1 MDLISQ
7 NLPQALM
14 VIGIIALII
23 EVTVLGL
30 STIILLLLGLSLL
43 TSGLLMVVG
52 VLPESITVALW
63 SNTIITAVLALLLWK
78 PMKRMQENVDSKQIN
93 SDFADLTFVLAKDIS
108 DNEITTHH
116 YSGISW
122 QLKSTQPISAGTK
135 VIVVKKEVGIMWVAP
150 AP

>member
-30 STIILLLLGLSLL
+30 STIILLFLGLSLL
-43 TSGLLMVVG
+43 TSGLLMVAG
-52 VLPESITVALW
+52 VLPETITAALW

-93 SDFADLTFVLAKDIS
+93 SDFADLTFVLAKDVS
-108 DNEITTHH
+108 DKEITTHQ

-135 VIVVKKEVGIMWVAP
+135 VVVVKKEVGVMWVAP

>member
-30 STIILLLLGLSLL
+30 STIILLFLGLSLL
-43 TSGLLMVVG
+43 TSGLLMVAG
-52 VLPESITVALW
+52 VLPETITAALW

-93 SDFADLTFVLAKDIS
+93 SDFADLTFVLAEDVS
-108 DNEITTHH
+108 DKEITTHQ

-135 VIVVKKEVGIMWVAP
+135 VIVVKKEVGVMWVAP

>member
-30 STIILLLLGLSLL
+30 STIILLFLGLSLL
-43 TSGLLMVVG
+43 TSGLLMVAG
-52 VLPESITVALW
+52 VLPETITAALW

-93 SDFADLTFVLAKDIS
+93 SDFAYMG
-108 DNEITTHH
+108 E
-116 YSGISW
+116 
-122 QLKSTQPISAGTK
+122 
-135 VIVVKKEVGIMWVAP
+135 
-150 AP
+150 

>member
-30 STIILLLLGLSLL
+30 STIILLFLGLSLL
-43 TSGLLMVVG
+43 TSGLLMVAG
-52 VLPESITVALW
+52 VLPETITAALW

-93 SDFADLTFVLAKDIS
+93 IS
-108 DNEITTHH
+108 
-116 YSGISW
+116 
-122 QLKSTQPISAGTK
+122 KRCFR
-135 VIVVKKEVGIMWVAP
+135 
-150 AP
+150 

>member
-63 SNTIITAVLALLLWK
+63 SNTFITAVLALLLWK